1 MNENGNKEGTTELA
15 HKTKPFLAAF
25 KLELEKTTRHI
36 VKKTN
41 IKGKIK
47 FFNFTILNLYI
58 IETSNF

>member
-1 MNENGNKEGTTELA
+1 MA
-15 HKTKPFLAAF
+15 HKTKPFFAAY